1 MFIFSVSASSEQAR
15 PGFAAGSK
23 IPFIVYIDFKDLFGA
38 ENLCRLYLM
47 QEGFKDIQIEKRKML
62 VKDKLDPV
70 LIEKD
75 PAMREALS
83 SGYMIQ
89 MFDAH

>member
-1 MFIFSVSASSEQAR
+1 MFIFSVSACSDKAQS
-15 PGFAAGSK
+15 GFSAGSK

-47 QEGFKDIQIEKRKML
+47 QEGFKDISIEKRKML
-62 VKDKLDPV
+62 VKEKLDPA

-75 PAMREALS
+75 PAMQEALNI
-83 SGYMIQ
+83 GYMIQ
-89 MFDAH
+89 MFEAH